1 MIQNNPQN
9 SIHSLT
15 MRNDAQTSRLL
26 RVKHAVLVALAACV
40 VVAMSCCVASYSTAR
55 HSDFSSASY
64 STVSSQKPILQS
76 NHNAIATSVRS
87 YGTARYII
95 SAIRNARSRLYD
107 DRSMY
112 FEGMPLQDYVSR
124 YGLSKAA
131 YVNNIQYDSENEDDA
146 YRRAQETAQ
155 HGQFGHFG
163 PDGVS
168 APNYAGRKAWGED
181 LAWGT
186 DLAGSVQMWIP
197 DEEASLRAAG
207 GRFTEDNGHLYQI
220 LNPRNLSFGYGEA
233 SGGPYGIVSA
243 LTLSLYNG
251 DTDFPDGKVSGD
263 STAPQHTF
271 SQDEETQ
278 EKGNRSKN
286 RDSHAKDAAKKS
298 DGKKSDNKKS
308 DSKQKKQGKED
319 SKKESKADR
328 NAHDRIAVG
337 KHRAL
342 HVSGKVVDAAKQSQ
356 NNGSAATLVWTVLV
370 VIVLCAAIGYGAWF
384 YLRKRTAVAA
394 SADSESSADSEFS
407 ETSVSS
413 ESAESSA
420 TK

>member
-26 RVKHAVLVALAACV
+26 RVKHVVLAVLAICV
-40 VVAMSCCVASYSTAR
+40 VVAMSCCMASYSTAR
-55 HSDFSSASY
+55 RSDFSSASY
-64 STVSSQKPILQS
+64 STVASQQPILQS
-76 NHNAIATSVRS
+76 NHSAIATSVRS
-87 YGTARYII
+87 YGTARYILA
-95 SAIRNARSRLYD
+95 AIRNARSRLYD

-112 FEGMPLQDYVSR
+112 FEGVPLQDYVSR

-207 GRFTEDNGHLYQI
+207 GMFTENNGHLYQI

-278 EKGNRSKN
+278 ENGSRSKN

-308 DSKQKKQGKED
+308 DSKHKKQSKED
-319 SKKESKADR
+319 SKKESKAGR

-337 KHRAL
+337 KHRAYA
-342 HVSGKVVDAAKQSQ
+342 SGKVVSTAKQSQ
-356 NNGSAATLVWTVLV
+356 NNGSTATLVWTVLV
-370 VIVLCAAIGYGAWF
+370 AIVLCVAIGYGVWF
-384 YLRKRTAVAA
+384 YLRKQTKVAA
-394 SADSESSADSEFS
+394 SADSESSAAS
-407 ETSVSS
+407 ETS
-413 ESAESSA
+413 A